1 VPASKSW
8 FPRPLALGLILLLGA
23 MRWVLV
29 LQRKCGFYPRPIHVR
44 FMIDKVEMPHV
55 PPRVLSFYTVI
66 STPPTLS
73 TDIPFMSCQLHVTVS
88 NVTAINPTPLSLVPS
103 IATKPTALSVRC
115 LNWKVCSTA
124 YKFLHRLDFTH
135 THSDNYV
142 YLQRNISYVN
152 ALRRINT

>member
-1 VPASKSW
+1 VPGSKSW

-23 MRWVLV
+23 MRWVLG
-29 LQRKCGFYPRPIHVR
+29 LQRKCGFYTRPIHVR

-55 PPRVLSFYTVI
+55 PPRILSFYTVS

-88 NVTAINPTPLSLVPS
+88 NVTAINPTPLSLVLS
-103 IATKPTALSVRC
+103 IATKSAALSVSC
-115 LNWKVCSTA
+115 LNQKDFSA

-142 YLQRNISYVN
+142 YLQRNINYVN
-152 ALRRINT
+152 ALMKN